1 VKRVFFLAAVLC
13 QTLTVAAQ
21 AQDADP
27 LLELQRIEELERRT
41 NELGTLQQRGGVP
54 DPGPP
59 QAATGPCFPI
69 QQLTVE
75 GVTILAPDEV
85 AAITGK
91 YVPKCMQGADIQ
103 AVMRELDAT
112 YAERG
117 FITAKTYIPPQNLLE
132 GSLLLSVV
140 EGKVEDL
147 FLLDAT
153 GEVDTPRG
161 RSQLYTA
168 FGNPVGQAF
177 QLREFEQGLDQM
189 NRLKSVEAI
198 MQLQPGAEVG
208 GSYVLVQRLQEDRF
222 RGYFRLDNMG
232 SESTGQNTFAIDA
245 EVDDLFG
252 ANDTWTLGLSGSQN
266 TNALSVSG
274 SMPFGYLT
282 LGMNIGY
289 SEYLTPLSSF
299 SEVFGTTETAGLTV
313 DYLIARDQLTT
324 TTLSF
329 GASTRRADRFI
340 NFTQLTPQNLT
351 TVDFGVRH
359 LRLSEAARNSY
370 DATLTFGLRALGAD
384 RPSDVDGAPDPQF
397 AKISLGWQRQGA
409 LGTVGTLVQ
418 DLRVQYSPDMLYG
431 AEQMSLGSFSTV
443 RGYENS
449 VAVGDSGAV
458 LRTDL
463 YLDPAWWTA
472 PFSDET
478 AAKLAG
484 STQMHVFFDTGIVWD
499 EARHTREGAAGVGVG
514 VIWSRAPFNVT
525 GIVAVPLLEGE
536 DLRVGDPVL
545 QVRLDVKGW

>member
-1 VKRVFFLAAVLC
+1 LLRRPLLAILLGYG
-13 QTLTVAAQ
+13 LTSPAFAQ
-21 AQDADP
+21 EGDP
-27 LLELQRIEELERRT
+27 LLEQQRIEELERRT

-59 QAATGPCFPI
+59 QAASGPCFQI
-69 QQLTVE
+69 DQLTVE
-75 GVTILAPDEV
+75 GVTILTPTEV
-85 AAITGK
+85 AAITAK

-132 GSLLLSVV
+132 GRLLLSVV

-177 QLREFEQGLDQM
+177 HLRDFEQGLDQM

-198 MQLQPGAEVG
+198 MQLQPGTEVG
-208 GSYVLVQRLQEDRF
+208 GSYVLVQRLQSDRF
-222 RGYFRLDNMG
+222 RGYARVDNMG
-232 SESTGQNTFAIDA
+232 SRATGQNTFAIDA

-266 TNALSVSG
+266 TNALSISG
-274 SMPFGYLT
+274 SIPFSYLT
-282 LGMNIGY
+282 LGFNAGY

-329 GASTRRADRFI
+329 GANIRRANRYI

-351 TVDFGVRH
+351 TADIGIRH
-359 LRLSEAARNSY
+359 LRLSETARNSF
-370 DATLTFGLRALGAD
+370 DATLTLGLKGLYAD
-384 RPSDVDGAPDPQF
+384 EPSDAEGAPDPQF
-397 AKISLGWQRQGA
+397 AKISFGWQRQGA
-409 LGTVGTLVQ
+409 LGTLGTLVQ
-418 DLRVQYSPDMLYG
+418 DLRLQYSPDILYG

-463 YLDPAWWTA
+463 YLDPGWWTA

-478 AAKLAG
+478 AAKLAA
-484 STQMHVFFDTGIVWD
+484 STQVHVFFDTGIVWD
-499 EARHTREGAAGVGVG
+499 EARHTREGAAGLGIG
-514 VIWSRAPFNVT
+514 VIWSHAPFNVT
-525 GIVAVPLLEGE
+525 GIVAVPLLEGD

-545 QVRLDVKGW
+545 QVRVDVKGW

>member
-1 VKRVFFLAAVLC
+1 MKRFSLLAVVLHC
-13 QTLTVAAQ
+13 IMAIPAQ
-21 AQDADP
+21 AQDGDP
-27 LLELQRIEELERRT
+27 LLEQQRIEELERRT
-41 NELGTLQQRGGVP
+41 NELGTLQQRGSAP
-54 DPGPP
+54 DPGPA
-59 QAATGPCFPI
+59 QASSGPCFPI

-75 GVTILAPDEV
+75 GITILTPEEF
-85 AAITGK
+85 AAITSR
-91 YVPKCMQGADIQ
+91 YVPTCMQGADIQ
-103 AVMRELDAT
+103 AVMRAIDAT

-117 FITAKTYIPPQNLLE
+117 YITAKTYIPPQNLTE
-132 GSLLLSVV
+132 GSLNLSVV
-140 EGKVEDL
+140 EGIVEDV

-153 GEVDTPRG
+153 SEIDSPRG
-161 RSQLYTA
+161 RNQIFTA
-168 FGNPVGQAF
+168 FGNPVGRAF
-177 QLREFEQGLDQM
+177 QLRDFEQGLDQM

-198 MQLQPGAEVG
+198 MQLQPGAEIG
-208 GSYVLVQRLQEDRF
+208 GSYVLIQRLQSDRF
-222 RGYFRLDNMG
+222 RGYARIDNMG
-232 SESTGQNTFAIDA
+232 SESTGQNTFALDA

-252 ANDTWTLGLSGSQN
+252 SNDTWTLGLSGSQN
-266 TNALSVSG
+266 TNALSISG

-299 SEVFGTTETAGLTV
+299 SEVFGATETVGLSV

-329 GASTRRADRFI
+329 GAAVRRADRYI
-340 NFTQLTPQNLT
+340 NATQLTPQNLT

-384 RPSDVDGAPDPQF
+384 RPSDTEGAPDPQF

-409 LGTVGTLVQ
+409 LGTAGTLVQ
-418 DLRVQYSPDMLYG
+418 DLRLQWSPDILYG

-472 PFSDET
+472 PFTDE
-478 AAKLAG
+478 AAAQLAS
-484 STQMHVFFDTGIVWD
+484 STQVHVFLDSGVVWD
-499 EARHTREGAAGVGVG
+499 AARHTKEGAAGLGVG
-514 VIWSRAPFNVT
+514 VIWSQGLFNVT
-525 GIVAVPLLEGE
+525 GIVAVPVLEGR
-536 DLRVGDPVL
+536 DLRVGDPVVQL
-545 QVRLDVKGW
+545 RVDVKGW